1 MVRPGDILLVHSSS
15 IQSKLIQIST
25 KSWWNHCAIAV
36 SAVVLVEAVGS
47 GVKTAPIDSYAALP
61 ADATRWI
68 DTGRTD
74 GQRALAV
81 AYALSRVGR
90 KYNRVEISSIALG
103 IVSGW
108 KFTFGVDGADI
119 CSGLVGEAL
128 ERAGVTFS
136 KDGQNLTP
144 ADLAAFY
151 AITPRLEKP

>member
-1 MVRPGDILLVHSSS
+1 MVRPGDILLVHSTSL
-15 IQSKLIQIST
+15 QSRLIQQGTGSF
-25 KSWWNHCAIAV
+25 WNHVCIAI

-47 GVKTAPIDSYAALP
+47 GVKASPIDSYAALP
-61 ADATRWI
+61 ADCTRWI

-74 GQRALAV
+74 DQRALAV

-90 KYNRVEISSIALG
+90 KYNRAEIASIALG

-108 KFTFGVDGADI
+108 KFTFGVSSEDI

-151 AITPRLEKP
+151 AITPRLGR

>member
-1 MVRPGDILLVHSSS
+1 MVRPADILLVHSTDL
-15 IQSKLIQIST
+15 QSRLIQT
-25 KSWWNHCAIAV
+25 GTGSWWNHVCIAV

-47 GVKTAPIDSYAALP
+47 GVTQRPITQYDALP
-61 ADATRWI
+61 PDCTRWI

-74 GQRALAV
+74 DQRALAV

-90 KYNRVEISSIALG
+90 KYNRAEIASIALG

-144 ADLAAFY
+144 GDLAAFY
-151 AITPRLEKP
+151 AITPRLGE